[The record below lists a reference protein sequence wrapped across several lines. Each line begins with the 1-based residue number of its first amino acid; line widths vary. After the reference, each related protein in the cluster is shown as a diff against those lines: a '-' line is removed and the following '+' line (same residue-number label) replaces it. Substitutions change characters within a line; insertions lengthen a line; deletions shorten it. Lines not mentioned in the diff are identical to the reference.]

1 MAVSDPESVW
11 SQLASWYDA
20 KVAAGSGPHETALAS
35 LLRLVPDV
43 TGAAVLD
50 VACGQGLATR
60 AVAEAG
66 AACVVGVDVAPP
78 MIEMARRR
86 TPDHLPIS
94 WRVDDAESL
103 RSFAAATFDGATCQ
117 LGLMDI
123 PDLSAALRAI
133 RRVLRPGGWFVFVIG
148 HPCFLAPHATTRRG
162 DDERL
167 GRLITHYLDAQ
178 YWTSSNP
185 DGIRG
190 RAGNYHRPLN
200 DYLNALL
207 TVGFRLDAADEPR
220 ASPLLLQEQPV
231 YANLPIFFAA
241 RAILA

>member
-1 MAVSDPESVW
+1 VAVIGPESVW

-20 KVAAGSGPHETALAS
+20 KLAAGSGSHETALPS

-43 TGAAVLD
+43 AGAAVLD

-60 AVAEAG
+60 AVAAAG
-66 AACVVGVDVAPP
+66 AASVVGVDVAPP
-78 MIEMARRR
+78 MIAIARRR

-103 RSFAAATFDGATCQ
+103 QSFSAATFDGATCQ

-123 PDLSAALRAI
+123 PDLSATLGAI
-133 RRVLRPGGWFVFVIG
+133 RRVLRARGWFVFVIG
-148 HPCFLAPHATTRRG
+148 HPCFLAPHATTIRA
-162 DDERL
+162 DHERF
-167 GRLITHYLDAQ
+167 GRLVTHYLDAQ

-190 RAGNYHRPLN
+190 RAGNYHRSLSE
-200 DYLNALL
+200 YLNALL
-207 TVGFRLDAADEPR
+207 AAGFRLDAVDEPR
-220 ASPLLLQEQPV
+220 ASPLLLEEQPV
-231 YANLPIFFAA
+231 YANVPMFFTA
-241 RAILA
+241 RATVA